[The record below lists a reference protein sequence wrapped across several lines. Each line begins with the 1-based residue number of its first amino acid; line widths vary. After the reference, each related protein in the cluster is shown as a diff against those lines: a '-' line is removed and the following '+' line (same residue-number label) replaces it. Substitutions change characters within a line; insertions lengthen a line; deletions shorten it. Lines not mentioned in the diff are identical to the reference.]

1 MTGTVGLVLVA
12 VALSGLTLGGY
23 AWRLTRIDPALPD
36 RLIGELRLAQLG
48 AVVLAVTAGSWIGL
62 AISANPDPLAN
73 VDVTLGL
80 GYVVL
85 AVIVLQLDPRQ
96 ALLTLALAFVLH
108 ALIDIAHR
116 PGWLSATLAPRPFI
130 VGCAAYDV
138 YVAAICFWARR
149 R

>member
-1 MTGTVGLVLVA
+1 VTGTVGLLLVA
-12 VALSGLTLGGY
+12 AVLSGVALGGY
-23 AWRLTRIDPALPD
+23 GWRLIRIDPAQPE

-48 AVVLAVTAGSWIGL
+48 AILLAVTAGSWIGL
-62 AISANPDPLAN
+62 AVAANPDPLAN

-80 GYVVL
+80 GYIVL
-85 AVIVLQLDPRQ
+85 AVIVLHLDPRQ
-96 ALLTLALAFVLH
+96 ALFTLALAFVLH
-108 ALIDIAHR
+108 AAIDIAHR

-138 YVAAICFWARR
+138 YVAAVCFWARR

>member
-1 MTGTVGLVLVA
+1 VTGTVGLLLVA
-12 VALSGLTLGGY
+12 AVLFGLALGGY
-23 AWRLTRIDPALPD
+23 GWRLTRIDPAQPE

-48 AVVLAVTAGSWIGL
+48 AILLAVTAGSWIGL
-62 AISANPDPLAN
+62 AVAANPDPVAN

-80 GYVVL
+80 GYIVL
-85 AVIVLQLDPRQ
+85 AVIVLHLDPRQ
-96 ALLTLALAFVLH
+96 ALFTLAVAFVLH

-116 PGWLSATLAPRPFI
+116 PGWLSPALAPRPFI
-130 VGCAAYDV
+130 VGCAAFDI